1 MHYIIY
7 IDVYFLVNFLM
18 NGLLLRLLDW
28 SIGNGTDYIEKKKA
42 VKMAGGAFLGSIL
55 TCFSMLVITKW
66 RFVIC
71 PVLIHGL
78 IGWSMIRITFAVRG
92 IKNQL
97 KLLLRLS
104 LLQILAGGILNLL
117 FFRSTYGKTSYD
129 DYGLGVLPM
138 VAAGLGVA
146 ILLREVLKDNKRE
159 KRILCHLYGVKFYH
173 RGKEIEGTAFLDT
186 GNHLREPFTGK
197 AVVVI
202 EKELAKKLLG
212 QREILSIMAY
222 ANGKTDYIPVNP
234 VKLIPFHSLGE
245 QHGVMPGVL
254 IDKMVVQKEQEER
267 IYEKVQIGIMEEILS
282 GEELYQV
289 ILHEEYVR

>member
-1 MHYIIY
+1 
-7 IDVYFLVNFLM
+7 M

-28 SIGNGTDYIEKKKA
+28 SIGNGTADTKKKKA
-42 VKMAGGAFLGSIL
+42 VRMTGGAFLGSIL
-55 TCFSMLVITKW
+55 TCFSILMMTKW
-66 RFVIC
+66 TFLMW
-71 PVLIHGL
+71 PVWIHGL
-78 IGWSMIRITFAVRG
+78 IGWSMIRVTFAVRG
-92 IKNQL
+92 IRNQL
-97 KLLLRLS
+97 RLLLRLS

-117 FFRSTYGKTSYD
+117 FFRSAYGKTPYN
-129 DYGLGVLPM
+129 DYGLGLLPM
-138 VAAGLGVA
+138 VAAGLGVV

-159 KRILCHLYGVKFYH
+159 KKILCHLYGVKFYH
-173 RGKEIEGTAFLDT
+173 RGKEIEGIAFLDT

-212 QREILSIMAY
+212 QMEVLSIMAY
-222 ANGKTDYIPVNP
+222 ADGKPDHIPVNP

-289 ILHEEYVR
+289 ILHEEYVK